1 MTRNINF
8 LIIFFFWPQRYEKAG
23 EKPNLFVFFLS
34 IGLALEIICY
44 LCSQIMSIMRFL
56 KDWTLPVAI
65 AVGSIAYL
73 VFYWVPQLD
82 AAGDMLG
89 EVVDTIFPM
98 MVFCTLFST
107 FCRVDFHQMRPHRW
121 HVGVLLAQVLLV
133 ALNVWIIFC
142 VEASHSQ
149 KILWESVLTCI
160 IGPTAT
166 AAPVVT
172 AKIGGN
178 INTMTAFVVISSFAS
193 AFMIPAVFPLLERG
207 GNLTFWSAF
216 LIILEK
222 LAMVL
227 VAPLA
232 LGWFMQHYVKKIC
245 AWIVSIPDLSFYL
258 WSVQLSIT
266 SGVTVRNIV
275 HSEAGLPVLLMIA
288 VMSLILCFVLFLVGR
303 SIGRHLGEEINSGQA
318 LFQKNT
324 ALSIWVAYT
333 YLNPI
338 ASVGAGCYVLWQNII
353 NSLELWEF
361 RRKQTITT

>member
-1 MTRNINF
+1 
-8 LIIFFFWPQRYEKAG
+8 
-23 EKPNLFVFFLS
+23 
-34 IGLALEIICY
+34 
-44 LCSQIMSIMRFL
+44 MSIKQFL

-65 AVGSIAYL
+65 AVGSVVYL
-73 VFYWVPQLD
+73 TFYWVPPLD
-82 AAGDMLG
+82 AVGNTLG
-89 EVVDTIFPM
+89 PIIDTIFPVA
-98 MVFCTLFST
+98 VFLTLFST
-107 FCRVDFHQMRPHRW
+107 FCRVDFHQMKPHRW
-121 HVGVLLAQVLLV
+121 HVGVMAAQVLLV
-133 ALNVWIIFC
+133 VLNVWIIFC
-142 VEASHSQ
+142 VEADPGQ

-178 INTMTAFVVISSFAS
+178 INTMTAYVVISSFAC
-193 AFMIPAVFPLLERG
+193 ALMIPAVFPLLERG
-207 GNLTFWSAF
+207 SHLTFWTAF

-227 VAPLA
+227 IAPLA
-232 LGWFMQHYVKKIC
+232 LGWYMQHFAKRVC

-258 WSVQLSIT
+258 WAAQLSVT

-275 HSEAGLPVLLMIA
+275 HSDAGLPLLLLIA
-288 VMSLILCFVLFLVGR
+288 ALSLILCFVLFLIGR
-303 SIGRHLGEEINSGQA
+303 SIGRHLGDEIDGGQA

-333 YLNPI
+333 YLNPV

-353 NSLELWEF
+353 NSLELWEY
-361 RRKQTITT
+361 RRKHAIAK

>member
-1 MTRNINF
+1 
-8 LIIFFFWPQRYEKAG
+8 
-23 EKPNLFVFFLS
+23 
-34 IGLALEIICY
+34 
-44 LCSQIMSIMRFL
+44 MSIKQFV

-65 AVGSIAYL
+65 AVGTVVYL
-73 VFYWVPQLD
+73 TFYFVPQLD
-82 AAGDMLG
+82 AAGDTMG
-89 EVVDTIFPM
+89 GIVDTIFPM

-107 FCRVDFHQMRPHRW
+107 FCRIDFHQMKPHRW
-121 HVGVLLAQVLLV
+121 HIGVLLAQILLV
-133 ALNVWIIFC
+133 ALNCWIIFS
-142 VEASHSQ
+142 VEASAEQ

-160 IGPTAT
+160 IGPAAT

-193 AFMIPAVFPLLERG
+193 ALMIPTVFPLLERG
-207 GNLTFWSAF
+207 THLTFWSAF
-216 LIILEK
+216 IIILEK
-222 LAMVL
+222 LALVL
-227 VAPLA
+227 IAPLA
-232 LGWFMQHYVKKIC
+232 LGWYMQHFAKRVC

-275 HSEAGLPVLLMIA
+275 HCEAGLPLLLMIA
-288 VMSLILCFVLFLVGR
+288 ALSLILCFALFLIGR
-303 SIGRHLGEEINSGQA
+303 SIGRRLGDEIDGGQA

-333 YLNPI
+333 YLNPV

-353 NSLELWEF
+353 NSVEIWEYHKKNF
-361 RRKQTITT
+361 

>member
-1 MTRNINF
+1 M
-8 LIIFFFWPQRYEKAG
+8 
-23 EKPNLFVFFLS
+23 
-34 IGLALEIICY
+34 
-44 LCSQIMSIMRFL
+44 MSIKQFV

-65 AVGSIAYL
+65 AVGTIVYL
-73 VFYWVPQLD
+73 TFYFVPQLD
-82 AAGDMLG
+82 AAGETLG
-89 EVVDTIFPM
+89 AVVDTIFPM

-107 FCRVDFHQMRPHRW
+107 FCRIDFHQMKPHRW

-133 ALNVWIIFC
+133 A
-142 VEASHSQ
+142 VEASFEQ

-160 IGPTAT
+160 IGPAAT

-178 INTMTAFVVISSFAS
+178 INTMTAFVVLSSFAS
-193 AFMIPAVFPLLERG
+193 ALMIPAVFPLLERG
-207 GNLTFWSAF
+207 SHLTFWSAF
-216 LIILEK
+216 IIILEK

-227 VAPLA
+227 IAPLA
-232 LGWFMQHYVKKIC
+232 LGWYMQHFAKRVC

-258 WSVQLSIT
+258 WAVQLSVT

-288 VMSLILCFVLFLVGR
+288 TMSLILCFVLFLVGR
-303 SIGRHLGEEINSGQA
+303 SIGRHLGDEIDGGQA

-333 YLNPI
+333 YLNPV

-353 NSLELWEF
+353 NSLELWEY
-361 RRKQTITT
+361 RRKSSVVS